1 MLLASELSRVFHG
14 LLVNPT
20 IGPRSCEPLNSSHYS
35 LRSTIRRAQVP
46 PVIPMERP
54 DAPQACELHIV
65 IVVNSNIPSRFSTL
79 LSWVSSTSNMYAS
92 GLFRHDTPKLRTHP
106 VSPMPNQVQPDH
118 TVPDRDICAAPL
130 AALPDS
136 SQWLGAPHQ
145 SAAGFPSCFPYGC
158 QFAARVPPDLPPS
171 SPVIHD
177 VLALYL
183 L

>member
-54 DAPQACELHIV
+54 DAPQARELHIV

-79 LSWVSSTSNMYAS
+79 LSWVSSTSNTHVS
-92 GLFRHDTPKLRTHP
+92 GLFRHDTPKLRTVLFRPCLTKYSLIILFRIEIFVQHP
-106 VSPMPNQVQPDH
+106 LQRCPTLHNGWEHPINLLQVSLHAFHMVANLLRECHQICLLQVLSYMM
-118 TVPDRDICAAPL
+118 C
-130 AALPDS
+130 
-136 SQWLGAPHQ
+136 
-145 SAAGFPSCFPYGC
+145 
-158 QFAARVPPDLPPS
+158 
-171 SPVIHD
+171 
-177 VLALYL
+177 
-183 L
+183 